1 MRSLWQDVRFGARML
16 AKQPGF
22 TCIAVLTLALGIGA
36 NAGIFSVLR
45 QVLLQRLPV
54 PNPEQLVLLYGP
66 GDKSG
71 HVSSDQSGTE
81 GSESFSYPMYVDLRD
96 RNSVFSGLAAKAD
109 FAVSVTFHAQTE
121 RAQAD
126 LVSGNY
132 FNTLEAHAALG
143 RTLEPG
149 DSKAPGSSP
158 VVMLGYG
165 YWRRRFASDPT
176 VLNQAVLI
184 NSTPMTV
191 VGVVQ
196 PEFDGIQPGFVPD
209 VYVPITMKAVV
220 TPGWDGLND
229 HKDYWVKL
237 IARLKPGITREQAAA
252 GIAPLYRALLENE
265 LPLNNFSSDAKKAEF
280 AARKLVLRDGA
291 RGRPLLEDSTGTQL
305 LALMGLVAIVLFI
318 ACANVAG
325 LLTARGASR
334 QREIGVRLS
343 LGATR
348 AQLIRQLVVEAC
360 LLSITGA
367 AIGLL
372 VANWTSSGLVKFA
385 SDNDIASGLSSS
397 LDGWVLGFAVALAA
411 VCGILF
417 GVAPAMRATRVDV
430 ASTLKEQAGALSAS
444 LSGTRLRRVLVISQ
458 VALALLLI
466 TGAGGFVRS
475 LYNLKHV
482 DLGLRPTNIL
492 QFAIAPQLNGYDRAR
507 ILAFYQRLEDRIA
520 ALPGVVSLS
529 GAQEPLIADSD
540 WGSNI
545 TAEGEPPDIAGT
557 RHVLRNGIG
566 PGHFSNLGIPL
577 LKGRE
582 FTRRDSADAPKVV
595 IVNETMAK
603 TFFQDGEAF
612 GRHMK
617 FGAGNNPM
625 DTEIVGVVKDSHH
638 SGIKEEPKPFVYQP
652 YMQGRDSASFSLTY
666 YVRTSQDPSALA
678 SAVRHVVNEMDSSL
692 PVFDMRTFQQQIDAR
707 LSKDK
712 LVALLATIFGVLA
725 ALLSAMGIYGLLA
738 YTVTQRTREIG
749 VRMALGAEPQRI
761 GVMIG
766 KEVSALVGV
775 GIVLG
780 LPLAYALGR
789 FVASMMYQVKPF
801 EAVSVL
807 GALLALGVVAVAAA
821 YLPAKRAT
829 RVDPLVALRY
839 E

>member
-1 MRSLWQDVRFGARML
+1 MRSLWQDIRFGARML

-54 PNPEQLVLLYGP
+54 PHPEQLVLVYSPGP
-66 GDKSG
+66 KNG

-81 GSESFSYPMYVDLRD
+81 GSESFSYPMYTDLRG
-96 RNSVFSGLAAKAD
+96 RNTVFAGLAAKAD
-109 FAVSVTFHAQTE
+109 FPVSVTFHGQTE

-132 FNTLEAHAALG
+132 FETLGAHAALG
-143 RTLEPG
+143 RALEPA
-149 DSKAPGSSP
+149 DSKTPGSSP
-158 VVMLGYG
+158 VVMLGFG
-165 YWRRRFASDPT
+165 YWKRRFASDPA
-176 VLNQAVLI
+176 VLNQSVLI

-220 TPGWDGLND
+220 TPGWDGLSD
-229 HKDYWVKL
+229 HKDYWAKV
-237 IARLKPGITREQAAA
+237 IGRLKAGLSKEQAAA

-265 LPLNNFSSDAKKAEF
+265 LPLNTGMSDATKAEF
-280 AARKLVLRDGA
+280 VAKKLVLRDGA
-291 RGRPLLEDSTGTQL
+291 RGRPNLEDGTGSQL

-325 LLTARGASR
+325 LLTARGAAR

-360 LLSITGA
+360 LLSVAGA
-367 AIGLL
+367 SVGLL
-372 VANWTSSGLVKFA
+372 IANWTSSGLVKFA
-385 SDNDIASGLSSS
+385 TENDIAHGLSAS
-397 LDGWVLGFAVALAA
+397 LNGWVLTFTVSLAVL
-411 VCGILF
+411 CGILF
-417 GVAPAMRATRVDV
+417 GVAPALRATRVDV
-430 ASTLKEQAGALSAS
+430 VSTLKEQSGALSVS
-444 LSGTRLRRVLVISQ
+444 MSHTRLRRALVVSQ

-482 DLGLRPTNIL
+482 DLGFRPMHVL
-492 QFAIAPQLNGYDRAR
+492 QFAVAPQLNGYDKPR
-507 ILAFYQRLEDRIA
+507 ILAFYERLEERIA

-529 GAQEPLIADSD
+529 GAEEPLIADSD

-545 TAEGEPPDIAGT
+545 TAEGEPPDVAGT

-582 FTRRDSADAPKVV
+582 FTRRDGADAPKVAV
-595 IVNETMAK
+595 VNESMAK
-603 TFFQDGEAF
+603 TFFRDGDALGRRIRF
-612 GRHMK
+612 GR
-617 FGAGNNPM
+617 GSQPP
-625 DTEIVGVVKDSHH
+625 DIEIIGVVKDSHH
-638 SGIKEEPKPFVYQP
+638 SGVKEEPKPFVYQP
-652 YMQGRDSASFSLTY
+652 YAQTKELGGLHY
-666 YVRTSQDPSALA
+666 YVRTAQEPSVLA
-678 SAVRHVVNEMDSSL
+678 GAVRQAVSEMDSSL
-692 PVFDMRTFQQQIDAR
+692 PVFDVRSFEQQIETR
-707 LSKDK
+707 LSGDQ
-712 LVALLATIFGVLA
+712 LVALLATIFGALA

-761 GVMIG
+761 GIMIG
-766 KEVSALVGV
+766 KEVSVLIGL
-775 GIVLG
+775 GILLG

-789 FVASMMYQVKPF
+789 FVASMLYQVRVF
-801 EAVSVL
+801 EALSVT
-807 GALLALGVVAVAAA
+807 GALLALALVAVVAA